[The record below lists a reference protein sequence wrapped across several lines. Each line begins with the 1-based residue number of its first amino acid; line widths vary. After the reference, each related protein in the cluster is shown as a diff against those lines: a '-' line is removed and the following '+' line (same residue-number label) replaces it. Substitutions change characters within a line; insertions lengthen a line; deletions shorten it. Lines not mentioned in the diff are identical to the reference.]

1 MPSMT
6 CTSPTLAN
14 TSSFHHV
21 FESCLGHWVQCWRS
35 GLRNVRPS
43 LTQCSP
49 RNVDC
54 RAEHFARRGCKVYA
68 TARNVERMDGL
79 APDIERLFLD
89 VTIDASVDKA
99 VAAII
104 EREGRID
111 ILVNNA
117 GFVHHSPLLDC
128 DLEALRS
135 ILETNTISV
144 LRMVQAV
151 VPHMASRKSGLVVN
165 ISSLAG
171 IV

>member
-1 MPSMT
+1 
-6 CTSPTLAN
+6 
-14 TSSFHHV
+14 
-21 FESCLGHWVQCWRS
+21 
-35 GLRNVRPS
+35 
-43 LTQCSP
+43 
-49 RNVDC
+49 
-54 RAEHFARRGCKVYA
+54 
-68 TARNVERMDGL
+68 MDGL

-128 DLEALRS
+128 DLDALRS
-135 ILETNTISV
+135 ILETNTISA

-165 ISSLAG
+165 VSSLAG